1 MARNPRVPLVGA
13 PHRATMTQLLMISSH
28 PCDVPLELDAKSDF
42 SLFFVSTV
50 IALLDAANGIMPL

>member
-1 MARNPRVPLVGA
+1 
-13 PHRATMTQLLMISSH
+13 MTQLLMISSH